1 MRIPRPSPPIPALE
15 TLHQGVRYRSR
26 LEARWAVFFDTLAVR
41 HEYEPQGYRT
51 SYGNYLPDFWLPQFS
66 AFAEVK
72 PVGLSREQKGKCAEV
87 AHGTGQPFVLL
98 VGQPDAAWYEAILP
112 RLPASAQPAWV
123 DLGASA
129 DTGRLYCWGHGGDR
143 PEWINSTDDYAAAVA
158 AARSAR
164 FGT

>member
-26 LEARWAVFFDTLAVR
+26 LEARWAVFFDALAIR

-51 SYGNYLPDFWLPQFS
+51 SYGNYLPDFWLPQFA

-98 VGQPDAAWYEAILP
+98 VGQPDNAWYELV
-112 RLPASAQPAWV
+112 RSDGSTDYV
-123 DLGASA
+123 DLWQSVYR
-129 DTGRLYCWGHGGDR
+129 GRLWVAYMGGDR
-143 PEWINSTDDYAAAVA
+143 PAVDALEPHHPLAVAIA